1 MRGIETIQNENA
13 ATYGGSSMIGLIV
26 LGVIVLLAI
35 LTGVVIRSRTQSR
48 LAVQCEANLMRIGE
62 ALQMYTADH
71 RGALPWED
79 NDLKDGS
86 RVSSWR
92 DVVPNYLDPGE
103 FDRISYCPS
112 ITDEVGRLEAYRY
125 NGDLMGESQPKSM
138 WRRLDTLT
146 LPEKTALVFDGDVG
160 GSNISMKGDSKDMD
174 FRHKDRCNVLFADFH
189 VAPTVKPD
197 RTWIVFK
204 EDIEKG
210 LK

>member
-1 MRGIETIQNENA
+1 
-13 ATYGGSSMIGLIV
+13 
-26 LGVIVLLAI
+26 
-35 LTGVVIRSRTQSR
+35 
-48 LAVQCEANLMRIGE
+48 
-62 ALQMYTADH
+62 
-71 RGALPWED
+71 
-79 NDLKDGS
+79 
-86 RVSSWR
+86 
-92 DVVPNYLDPGE
+92 
-103 FDRISYCPS
+103 
-112 ITDEVGRLEAYRY
+112 
-125 NGDLMGESQPKSM
+125 MGESQPKSM

>member
-92 DVVPNYLDPGE
+92 DVVPNYLTPASSTE
-103 FDRISYCPS
+103 SVTVRASRTRLISLRRI
-112 ITDEVGRLEAYRY
+112 
-125 NGDLMGESQPKSM
+125 
-138 WRRLDTLT
+138 DT
-146 LPEKTALVFDGDVG
+146 
-160 GSNISMKGDSKDMD
+160 
-174 FRHKDRCNVLFADFH
+174 
-189 VAPTVKPD
+189 TV
-197 RTWIVFK
+197 T
-204 EDIEKG
+204 
-210 LK
+210 